1 MLMTSSI
8 SSCSI
13 NILVE
18 VGGYKMEGV
27 GDEGIDIQVGTASST
42 IPEEVVTFGHATPGL
57 S

>member
-1 MLMTSSI
+1 MLITSSI

-42 IPEEVVTFGHATPGL
+42 IPEEVVTFGMH
-57 S
+57 